1 MVQLPSSSLPFW
13 RVEEERAAVLGW
25 GCAARSD
32 FVAFSA
38 VARWGVGATRTMPS
52 TGRRGMRA
60 PVLGVRGGVEVLD
73 IVRRALRLRS
83 CLHEHHRIMAQDR
96 HPALE
101 VGGAGGDGGGRDAA
115 ETAEV
120 RRAHL
125 GDELLLGVGRIA
137 EEAEVGEGLPVEPRA
152 MAAGMHQLMVQGS
165 VICFWAVKARRAWA
179 YAAYQ

>member
-1 MVQLPSSSLPFW
+1 MGSCPSVSGGLRAGQGEACGAPWPFFCAL
-13 RVEEERAAVLGW
+13 AAVLGW
-25 GCAARSD
+25 GCAARSA

-38 VARWGVGATRTMPS
+38 VARWGAGATWPIPS

-60 PVLGVRGGVEVLD
+60 PVLGVRGGVEVLE
-73 IVRRALRLRS
+73 IVRRALRLRRG
-83 CLHEHHRIMAQDR
+83 LHEHRRIMTQDC

-101 VGGAGGDGGGRDAA
+101 VGGAGVEGDGRNAA

-120 RRAHL
+120 CRAHL

-152 MAAGMHQLMVQGS
+152 MAAGMHVMPIS
-165 VICFWAVKARRAWA
+165 A
-179 YAAYQ
+179 